1 MKMKDKL
8 MVVYSDLYL
17 GWILGLGDGS
27 HPTNPIRAKLATEM
41 LKDQFGSDLVVV
53 DPVDSATANSDDK
66 ALRATH
72 DESYIARVRAGESN
86 EWTGTKPELGVVAEA
101 MFRGTIRAVE
111 AILAGVKVVFNP
123 QGAKHHAK
131 YSSSSGFCVYN
142 DMTYAALALKQAG
155 LRPLYIDWDIH
166 AGDGVAEMLTGTGI
180 PRISI
185 HGAYGFPSGYKFMGQ
200 VGELHD
206 ESDDCYNF
214 TVDSFDG
221 DEEFMDCIDKARE
234 IIERYQPDVILLAAG
249 ADGHTGL
256 SNLSTTNTYTAEGF
270 KYAAEMVAEM
280 ALKYSDGRVLI
291 GGAGGYQPFKE
302 TPETWA
308 LVVGTIYNKVR
319 KEVVAND

>member
-1 MKMKDKL
+1 MNYQNRL
-8 MVVYSDLYL
+8 VVVYSDQYL
-17 GWILGLGDGS
+17 GWMLGLGDGA
-27 HPTNPIRAKLATEM
+27 HPTNPVRAKLATE
-41 LKDQFGSDLVVV
+41 LLAAQFGDDLVVV
-53 DPVDSATANSDDK
+53 DPVDSAKTEADEL

-72 DESYIARVRAGESN
+72 DQNYIETVRAGKSG
-86 EWTGTKPELGVVAEA
+86 EWTGTKPELGQIAEV

-111 AILAGVKVVFNP
+111 AILNGVKVVFNP

-131 YSSSSGFCVYN
+131 QNGSSGFCVYN
-142 DMTYAALALKQAG
+142 DMAYAAVALKQAG
-155 LRPLYIDWDIH
+155 LKPLYIDWDIH

-185 HGAYGFPSGYKFMGQ
+185 HGAYGFPGTYKFMGK

-206 ESDDCYNF
+206 EADDCYNF

-221 DEEFMDCIDKARE
+221 DEEFMQCIDRAKE

-256 SNLSTTNTYTAEGF
+256 SNLGTTNNYTAEGF

-280 ALKYSDGRVLI
+280 ALKYSQGRVLI
-291 GGAGGYQPFKE
+291 GGAGGYQPYKE

-308 LVVGTIYNKVR
+308 LVVGTIFNRVR
-319 KEVVAND
+319 EEVVANG